1 VSGRGA
7 DHRFL
12 WSAMHETVP
21 VVEEHREEPG
31 GRPQET
37 MVCPTLRIGINALY
51 LIPGGVGGTE
61 IYLRSLVE
69 ALAKI
74 DSANRYFI
82 FTGREAGSAL
92 APRAENFRTLVQPIC
107 SANRP
112 ARLLW
117 EQTGL
122 ALAALREELD
132 VMLNPGFTAPL
143 ACPCPQVTVFHDLQH
158 KRHPEHFRWFDLPFW
173 NFFLFWSAQVSS
185 LLLADSPATAADLKH
200 FYRLPDAR
208 IRVVALGA
216 DERCFSLAARR
227 HPEPFLLTVSTL
239 HPHKNLDR
247 LLRAFAIF
255 RARQP
260 QFRLVVTGIH
270 GFAARELVALR
281 DQLGLAEAVD
291 FPGWI
296 PREDLYDLYAR
307 AWAFVY
313 PSTFEGF
320 GLPVAEALAAGIP
333 CACSAVE
340 PVATVAGEAAVLF
353 APGDTAALAIALERL
368 ACDHDLR
375 IRLAAAGPLQAARY
389 SWRATAEQTLAALR
403 QAADRER

>member
-1 VSGRGA
+1 
-7 DHRFL
+7 
-12 WSAMHETVP
+12 MHP
-21 VVEEHREEPG
+21 NSP
-31 GRPQET
+31 
-37 MVCPTLRIGINALY
+37 LRIGINALY

-61 IYLRSLVE
+61 IYLRSLLE

-74 DSANRYFI
+74 DSANRYSI
-82 FTGREAGSAL
+82 FAGREAGSGL
-92 APRAENFRTLVQPIC
+92 APRTENFRTLVQPIR

-112 ARLLW
+112 ARLVW

-132 VMLNPGFTAPL
+132 VMLNPGFTAPV

-173 NFFLFWSAQVSS
+173 NLFLFWSAHVSS
-185 LLLADSPATAADLKH
+185 LLLADSAATAADLKR
-200 FYRLPDAR
+200 FYRLPDSR

-216 DERCFSLAARR
+216 DEHCFGIAARR
-227 HPEPFLLTVSTL
+227 RPEPFLLSVSTL

-247 LLRAFAIF
+247 LLQAFAIF
-255 RARQP
+255 RAKQP

-270 GFAARELVALR
+270 GFAARELIALR
-281 DQLGLAEAVD
+281 DRLGLSEAVD

-296 PREDLYDLYAR
+296 PRQALYDLYTR
-307 AWAFVY
+307 AWAFIY

-333 CACSAVE
+333 CACTAVE
-340 PVATVAGEAAVLF
+340 PVATIAGDAALLV
-353 APGDTAALAIALERL
+353 APGDTSALALALERL
-368 ACDHDLR
+368 ACDDGLR
-375 IRLAAAGPLQAARY
+375 LRLAAAGPLQAGRF
-389 SWRATAEQTLAALR
+389 SWRATAEKTLAALR
-403 QAADRER
+403 DAVNVAQ

>member
-1 VSGRGA
+1 MASQ
-7 DHRFL
+7 
-12 WSAMHETVP
+12 P
-21 VVEEHREEPG
+21 
-31 GRPQET
+31 
-37 MVCPTLRIGINALY
+37 LRIGINALY

-61 IYLRSLVE
+61 IYLRSLLD

-74 DSANRYFI
+74 DSVNRYLV
-82 FTGREAGSAL
+82 FTGREAGRNL
-92 APRAENFRTLVQPIC
+92 APRAGNFRSLVQPIR

-112 ARLLW
+112 ARLFW

-122 ALAALREELD
+122 ALAALRENLD
-132 VMLNPGFTAPL
+132 VVLNPGFTAPL
-143 ACPCPQVTVFHDLQH
+143 ACSCPQVTVFHDLQH

-173 NFFLFWSAQVSS
+173 NFFLYWSAHLSS

-200 FYRLPDAR
+200 FYRLPDSR

-216 DERCFSLAARR
+216 DERCFDIARR
-227 HPEPFLLTVSTL
+227 RRPEPFLLTVSTL
-239 HPHKNLDR
+239 HPHKNLDG

-255 RARQP
+255 RASQP
-260 QFRLVVTGIH
+260 RFRLVVTGIH
-270 GFAARELVALR
+270 GFAARELLALR
-281 DQLGLAEAVD
+281 DQLGLTEAVD

-333 CACSAVE
+333 SACSAVE
-340 PVATVAGEAAVLF
+340 PVATVAGQAALLF
-353 APGDTAALAIALERL
+353 APGDTAGLALALERL
-368 ACDHDLR
+368 VSDDDLR
-375 IRLAAAGPLQAARY
+375 LRLAAAGPLQAARY
-389 SWRATAEQTLAALR
+389 SWRATAEQTLAALL
-403 QAADRER
+403 QAAGA

>member
-1 VSGRGA
+1 
-7 DHRFL
+7 
-12 WSAMHETVP
+12 M
-21 VVEEHREEPG
+21 
-31 GRPQET
+31 
-37 MVCPTLRIGINALY
+37 
-51 LIPGGVGGTE
+51 
-61 IYLRSLVE
+61 
-69 ALAKI
+69 
-74 DSANRYFI
+74 
-82 FTGREAGSAL
+82 
-92 APRAENFRTLVQPIC
+92 
-107 SANRP
+107 
-112 ARLLW
+112 
-117 EQTGL
+117 
-122 ALAALREELD
+122 
-132 VMLNPGFTAPL
+132 
-143 ACPCPQVTVFHDLQH
+143 QH

-173 NFFLFWSAQVSS
+173 NFFLFWSAQVSI

-216 DERCFSLAARR
+216 DERCFGLAARR
-227 HPEPFLLTVSTL
+227 RPEPFLLTVSTL

-340 PVATVAGEAAVLF
+340 PVGTVAGEAAVLF
-353 APGDTAALAIALERL
+353 APGDTAALAIALERV

-389 SWRATAEQTLAALR
+389 SWRATAERTLAALR
-403 QAADRER
+403 QAADAER